1 MVRVAEWLSVTA
13 MELGSTL
20 FPHYCLV
27 CGERLSADRLMICP
41 ACLDLLPRYPG
52 SEALYDAEKRIEGH
66 APFTEYRS
74 DLGFTHHNPV
84 RDLIHTIKYEGHPEL
99 GERLGQ
105 LFAPEHL
112 RAGHFADIGV
122 AVPVP
127 LTPRRLRRR
136 GYNQSVYIAR
146 GLTGGLGIPLDETL
160 LARRDSAGT
169 QTHRGREARWASMR
183 EAFFVPDPDK
193 VSRRRILIIDDVLT
207 TGATLSACALALM
220 EAGAESV
227 SYYTLACGERTI

>member
-1 MVRVAEWLSVTA
+1 MVRVAEWLSVAA

-136 GYNQSVYIAR
+136 GYNQSTYIAR

-160 LARRDSAGT
+160 LARRDSPGT
-169 QTHRGREARWASMR
+169 QTHRGREARWSSMR
-183 EAFFVPDPDK
+183 EAFYVPDPDK

>member
-1 MVRVAEWLSVTA
+1 MVRVAEWLSVAA

-52 SEALYDAEKRIEGH
+52 FEALYDAEKRIEGH

-127 LTPRRLRRR
+127 LTPSRLRRR
-136 GYNQSVYIAR
+136 GYNQSAYIAR

>member
-1 MVRVAEWLSVTA
+1 MVRVAEWLSVA
-13 MELGSTL
+13 ARELGSTL

-84 RDLIHTIKYEGHPEL
+84 RDLIHTIKYESHPEL
-99 GERLGQ
+99 GERLGR

-127 LTPRRLRRR
+127 LTPSRLRQR
-136 GYNQSVYIAR
+136 GYNQSAYIAR
-146 GLTGGLGIPLDETL
+146 GLTDVLGIRLDETL

-183 EAFFVPDPDK
+183 ETFYVPDPDK

>member
-1 MVRVAEWLSVTA
+1 MVRVAEWLSVAA

-52 SEALYDAEKRIEGH
+52 FEALYDAEKRIEGH

-127 LTPRRLRRR
+127 LTPSRLRRR
-136 GYNQSVYIAR
+136 GYNQSAYIAR

-183 EAFFVPDPDK
+183 EAFYVPDPDK

-220 EAGAESV
+220 EAGTESV

>member
-1 MVRVAEWLSVTA
+1 MVRVAEWLGVA
-13 MELGSTL
+13 ARELSSTL

-52 SEALYDAEKRIEGH
+52 SEALYEAEKRLEGH

-84 RDLIHTIKYEGHPEL
+84 RDLIHTIKYEDHPEL
-99 GERLGQ
+99 GERLSR
-105 LFAPEHL
+105 LYAPEHL

-127 LTPRRLRRR
+127 LTPSRLRRR
-136 GYNQSVYIAR
+136 GYNQSTYIAR
-146 GLTGGLGIPLDETL
+146 GLTDILGIPLDETL
-160 LARRDSAGT
+160 LARRDSHGT
-169 QTHRGREARWASMR
+169 QTHRGRESRWESMKK
-183 EAFFVPDPDK
+183 AFYAPHPDL
-193 VSRRRILIIDDVLT
+193 VSRRRVLIIDDVLT
-207 TGATLSACALALM
+207 TGSTLTACALALM
-220 EAGAESV
+220 AAGAESV
-227 SYYTLACGERTI
+227 SYYTLACGKMA

>member
-1 MVRVAEWLSVTA
+1 MVRVAEWLSVAA

-136 GYNQSVYIAR
+136 GYNQSAYIAR

-160 LARRDSAGT
+160 LARRDSTGT

-183 EAFFVPDPDK
+183 EAFYVPDPDK

>member
-1 MVRVAEWLSVTA
+1 MVRVAEWLSVAA

-20 FPHYCLV
+20 FPHYCLI

-136 GYNQSVYIAR
+136 GYNQSAYIAR

-183 EAFFVPDPDK
+183 EAFYVPDPDK

>member
-1 MVRVAEWLSVTA
+1 MVRVAEWLSVAA

-41 ACLDLLPRYPG
+41 TCLDLLPRYPG

-136 GYNQSVYIAR
+136 GYNQSAYIAR

>member
-1 MVRVAEWLSVTA
+1 
-13 MELGSTL
+13 
-20 FPHYCLV
+20 
-27 CGERLSADRLMICP
+27 MICP
-41 ACLDLLPRYPG
+41 SCLDLLPRYPG

-136 GYNQSVYIAR
+136 GYNQSAYIAR

>member
-1 MVRVAEWLSVTA
+1 MVRVAEWLSVAA

-41 ACLDLLPRYPG
+41 TCLDLLPRYPG

-127 LTPRRLRRR
+127 LTPSRLRRR
-136 GYNQSVYIAR
+136 GYNQSAYIAR

>member
-1 MVRVAEWLSVTA
+1 MVRVAEWLSVAA

-41 ACLDLLPRYPG
+41 SCLDLLPRYAG

-74 DLGFTHHNPV
+74 DLGFSHHNPV
-84 RDLIHTIKYEGHPEL
+84 RDLIHTIKYEGYPEL
-99 GERLGQ
+99 GERLGR

-112 RAGHFADIGV
+112 KAGHFADIGV

-127 LTPRRLRRR
+127 LTPSRLRQR
-136 GYNQSVYIAR
+136 GYNQSAHIAR
-146 GLTGGLGIPLDETL
+146 GLTDVLGIRLDETL

-183 EAFFVPDPDK
+183 EAFYVPDPDK

-227 SYYTLACGERTI
+227 SYYTLACSERTI

>member
-1 MVRVAEWLSVTA
+1 MVRVAEWLSVAA

-127 LTPRRLRRR
+127 LTPSRLRRR
-136 GYNQSVYIAR
+136 GYNQSAYIAR

-183 EAFFVPDPDK
+183 EAFYVPDPDK
-193 VSRRRILIIDDVLT
+193 VPRRRILIIDDVLT

>member
-1 MVRVAEWLSVTA
+1 

-136 GYNQSVYIAR
+136 GYNQSAYIAR

-207 TGATLSACALALM
+207 TGATLSACALTLM

>member
-1 MVRVAEWLSVTA
+1 MVRVAEWLSVAA

-20 FPHYCLV
+20 FPHYCLI

-136 GYNQSVYIAR
+136 GYNQSAYIAR

>member
-1 MVRVAEWLSVTA
+1 

-136 GYNQSVYIAR
+136 GYNQSAYIAR

-183 EAFFVPDPDK
+183 EAFYVPDPDK

>member
-1 MVRVAEWLSVTA
+1 MVRVAEWLGVAA

-66 APFTEYRS
+66 APFAEYRS

-136 GYNQSVYIAR
+136 GYNQSAYIAR

-183 EAFFVPDPDK
+183 EAFYVPDPDK

>member
-1 MVRVAEWLSVTA
+1 

-66 APFTEYRS
+66 APLTEYRS

-136 GYNQSVYIAR
+136 GYNQSAYIAR

-207 TGATLSACALALM
+207 TGATLSACALTLM

>member
-1 MVRVAEWLSVTA
+1 MVRVAEWLSVAT
-13 MELGSTL
+13 MELSSTL
-20 FPHYCLV
+20 FPHYCIV

-136 GYNQSVYIAR
+136 GYNQSAYIAR

-183 EAFFVPDPDK
+183 EAFYVPDPDK

>member
-1 MVRVAEWLSVTA
+1 MARVAEWLSVAA

-20 FPHYCLV
+20 FPHYCLI

-41 ACLDLLPRYPG
+41 ACLDLMPRYPG

-127 LTPRRLRRR
+127 LTPSRLRRR

-183 EAFFVPDPDK
+183 EAFYVPDPDK

>member
-1 MVRVAEWLSVTA
+1 MVRVAEWLSVAA

-136 GYNQSVYIAR
+136 GYNQSAYIAR